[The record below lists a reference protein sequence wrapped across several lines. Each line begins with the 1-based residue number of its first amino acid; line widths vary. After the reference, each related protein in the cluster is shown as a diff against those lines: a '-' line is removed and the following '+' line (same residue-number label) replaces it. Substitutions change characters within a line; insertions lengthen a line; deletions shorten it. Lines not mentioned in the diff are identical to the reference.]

1 MYTDPRDDDYST
13 EDAARDTDCSEE
25 EARGAWD
32 AAEEDYNRDWRL
44 TSSCRGEDLV
54 LVAETNP
61 PPSVL

>member
-32 AAEEDYNRDWRL
+32 AAEEDYDRD
-44 TSSCRGEDLV
+44 
-54 LVAETNP
+54 
-61 PPSVL
+61 